1 MTCFSRFLDSCQLTL
16 TWLAHIT
23 LNYWQSPDGPVQWKR
38 SFISMLARVTY
49 YCYIHVR
56 VTSPVPQK
64 ATGKHFAGPKI
75 FIKLPYP
82 PYSHFFIIIVSTHEY
97 SLKSQLPCC
106 KRRIPGLYFS
116 RTSSIQPPKRQK
128 MTAYVTSK
136 YVCTKTF
143 GHMTVAYSWDKVRQI
158 HHQRRDSTNC

>member
-1 MTCFSRFLDSCQLTL
+1 MTRISRFLDSCQLTL
-16 TWLAHIT
+16 IWLAHIP
-23 LNYWQSPDGPVQWKR
+23 LHYWQLRDGPAQWKR
-38 SFISMLARVTY
+38 SFIFILARLTH

-75 FIKLPYP
+75 FIKPPYP
-82 PYSHFFIIIVSTHEY
+82 PYSHFLSLLLVNMNTA
-97 SLKSQLPCC
+97 LKSQLPCC
-106 KRRIPGLYFS
+106 KRRFPGLYFS
-116 RTSSIQPPKRQK
+116 RTSSIPPPKRQK